1 MGPLFA
7 GAFMPLDFVSSV
19 AISTLLTGVL
29 SALAYWKGV
38 LTWDGSLA
46 AFVVGMV
53 IGIFGD
59 VTWLFLLLFFL
70 LSSFLAT
77 RYRFALKEALGVQEG
92 TRGERR
98 AANVLAN
105 GAAPMFVAGV
115 SMVMPAG
122 FPKIIS
128 GIIFLSALSVAGADT
143 LASEIG
149 VLSKHTYL
157 ITNRKP
163 VPAGTDGG
171 VSRLGQL
178 CAIGAAAYTSSVG
191 WFVLSVLARG
201 YGFES
206 TMPANPAYLVIPAVI
221 GFLGC
226 QLDSVIGA
234 TLEQRGLVS
243 KKVNNL
249 ISTSAGAMLAFA
261 RSGVRPSA
269 YTRKIGS
276 VPDGRTRTEPSRS
289 RILTPSVVST
299 GRPFASPT
307 SAFRTASRFSTGT
320 ATFAFLMWYAGSAAR
335 SSERASRSFA
345 RSSSIFASAIAP
357 SRQNW

>member
-38 LTWDGSLA
+38 L
-46 AFVVGMV
+46 
-53 IGIFGD
+53 
-59 VTWLFLLLFFL
+59 TWLFLLLFFL

-115 SMVMPAG
+115 SMVMPDG

-149 VLSKHTYL
+149 V
-157 ITNRKP
+157 
-163 VPAGTDGG
+163 
-171 VSRLGQL
+171 
-178 CAIGAAAYTSSVG
+178 
-191 WFVLSVLARG
+191 
-201 YGFES
+201 
-206 TMPANPAYLVIPAVI
+206 
-221 GFLGC
+221 
-226 QLDSVIGA
+226 
-234 TLEQRGLVS
+234 
-243 KKVNNL
+243 
-249 ISTSAGAMLAFA
+249 
-261 RSGVRPSA
+261 
-269 YTRKIGS
+269 
-276 VPDGRTRTEPSRS
+276 
-289 RILTPSVVST
+289 
-299 GRPFASPT
+299 
-307 SAFRTASRFSTGT
+307 
-320 ATFAFLMWYAGSAAR
+320 
-335 SSERASRSFA
+335 
-345 RSSSIFASAIAP
+345 
-357 SRQNW
+357 

>member
-77 RYRFALKEALGVQEG
+77 RYRLALKEALGVQEG

-105 GAAPMFVAGV
+105 GAAPMFVAAV
-115 SMVMPAG
+115 SMVMPDG

-149 VLSKHTYL
+149 VLSRETVL
-157 ITNRKP
+157 ITTGEP
-163 VPAGTDGG
+163 VPPGTDGG

-178 CAIGAAAYTSSVG
+178 GAVGPAAYTSVG
-191 WFVLSVLARG
+191 GALVLS
-201 YGFES
+201 
-206 TMPANPAYLVIPAVI
+206 YL
-221 GFLGC
+221 
-226 QLDSVIGA
+226 S
-234 TLEQRGLVS
+234 LV
-243 KKVNNL
+243 V
-249 ISTSAGAMLAFA
+249 
-261 RSGVRPSA
+261 
-269 YTRKIGS
+269 
-276 VPDGRTRTEPSRS
+276 D
-289 RILTPSVVST
+289 LTV
-299 GRPFASPT
+299 
-307 SAFRTASRFSTGT
+307 
-320 ATFAFLMWYAGSAAR
+320 
-335 SSERASRSFA
+335 
-345 RSSSIFASAIAP
+345 
-357 SRQNW
+357 

>member
-1 MGPLFA
+1 
-7 GAFMPLDFVSSV
+7 MPLDFVSSV

-38 LTWDGSLA
+38 LTWDGSVA

-92 TRGERR
+92 ARGERR

-105 GAAPMFVAGV
+105 GIAPMVVSGV
-115 SMVMPAG
+115 SMVMPTG
-122 FPKIIS
+122 FPKVIS

-149 VLSKHTYL
+149 VLSKHTHL

-163 VPAGTDGG
+163 VPPGTDGG
-171 VSRLGQL
+171 VSALGQL

-191 WFVLSVLARG
+191 WFVLSVLARA
-201 YGFES
+201 YGFEA
-206 TMPANPAYLVIPAVI
+206 TMPANPAYLAIPALI

-234 TLEQRGLVS
+234 TLEQRGLVN
-243 KKVNNL
+243 KKMNNL
-249 ISTSAGAMLAFA
+249 ISTSAGAIA
-261 RSGVRPSA
+261 A
-269 YTRKIGS
+269 YA
-276 VPDGRTRTEPSRS
+276 
-289 RILTPSVVST
+289 VVISL
-299 GRPFASPT
+299 GPLP
-307 SAFRTASRFSTGT
+307 
-320 ATFAFLMWYAGSAAR
+320 AA
-335 SSERASRSFA
+335 
-345 RSSSIFASAIAP
+345 
-357 SRQNW
+357 